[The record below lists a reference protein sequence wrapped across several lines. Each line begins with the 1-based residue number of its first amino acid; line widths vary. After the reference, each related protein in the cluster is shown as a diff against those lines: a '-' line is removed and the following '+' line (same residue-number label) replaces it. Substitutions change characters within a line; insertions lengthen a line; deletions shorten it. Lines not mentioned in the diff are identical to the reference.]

1 MGIRDSWTQFLF
13 TLPSAVAVINGL
25 LAGGDGGPGRG
36 QLRQAAAAG
45 DGAGRDRVRDAVLTL
60 HVAYQ
65 VRHFSAM
72 TATVTAAFPTP
83 GRRPTLV
90 P

>member
-1 MGIRDSWTQFLF
+1 VTVALAVVSCARPP
-13 TLPSAVAVINGL
+13 LPVTV
-25 LAGGDGGPGRG
+25 LAGILSGT
-36 QLRQAAAAG
+36 
-45 DGAGRDRVRDAVLTL
+45 AVLTL